1 MGESPGQEAWEY
13 ALVGCRVHGAGCRVF
28 IIHHAPCNLQHKHKV
43 TKFTTL
49 QKYSKVMKIKR
60 ILIANRGEIA
70 VRIMKTARLMNIET
84 VAVRTAVEPNAM
96 YLSSA
101 DVIYDNT
108 EEVSEIPVFLD
119 IEKLIIIALKTKA
132 DAVHPGY
139 GFLAENAYFAQKC
152 MDNKIIFI
160 GPNPDAIYKMG
171 NKTIARKIALSGGIP
186 MAMGSEDNIADQEE
200 AVKVAE
206 KIGYPVIIKAAS
218 GGGGRGM
225 RIVRRSEEMEKM
237 FIIASKEAEKAFN
250 DPSVFIEKY
259 IENPKHI
266 EFQILGDK
274 HGNVIHL
281 GERECSIQRKHQKLI
296 EEAPSCALDDNL
308 RNKMG
313 TMAVQIAK
321 AVNYYSAGTVEFL
334 LDSDRNFYFMEM
346 NTRIQVEHPV
356 TEIITGIDLIEQQIR
371 IANDEN
377 LKYRQEDIKLKGWAI
392 ECRINA
398 EDVQA
403 GFAPDPGKIDSLI
416 MPADPCVRVDT
427 GVQAGSY
434 IVASY
439 DSMIAKLI
447 VRGKDRKEAIK
458 HCKMALDKV
467 WIKGTKTTLPF
478 FRMLVR
484 HQKFQDGTFTT
495 AFIEKDLEK
504 YYFNSEYEEMLA
516 AWLATKLFVEENLND
531 NSINIDFKHGKEMSP
546 WLLNK
551 RINQF

>member
-1 MGESPGQEAWEY
+1 
-13 ALVGCRVHGAGCRVF
+13 
-28 IIHHAPCNLQHKHKV
+28 
-43 TKFTTL
+43 
-49 QKYSKVMKIKR
+49 MKIKR

-70 VRIMKTARLMNIET
+70 VRLMKTAQRMKIET
-84 VAVRTAVEPNAM
+84 VVIKTAVEPNAM
-96 YLSSA
+96 YLAAA
-101 DVIYDNT
+101 DVIFDNT
-108 EEVSEIPVFLD
+108 EDNSEIPVFLN
-119 IEKLIIIALKTKA
+119 IEKLIAIALETKA
-132 DAVHPGY
+132 NAIHPGY

-152 MDNKIIFI
+152 IDNNLIFI
-160 GPNPDAIYKMG
+160 GPSPDAIYKMG
-171 NKTIARKIALSGGIP
+171 NKTIARKIALASGIP
-186 MAMGSEDNIADQEE
+186 MAMGSEGNIADEEE
-200 AVKVAE
+200 AALIAE

-225 RIVRRSEEMEKM
+225 RIVRKAEEMEKM

-266 EFQILGDK
+266 EFQILGDTK
-274 HGNVIHL
+274 GNIIHL
-281 GERECSIQRKHQKLI
+281 GERECSIQRKHQKLL
-296 EEAPSCALDDNL
+296 EEAPSGALDEKL
-308 RNKMG
+308 RKKMG
-313 TMAVQIAK
+313 DMAVLIAK
-321 AVNYYSAGTVEFL
+321 AVDYSSAGTVEFL
-334 LDSDRNFYFMEM
+334 LDTDKNFYFMEM

-356 TEIITGIDLIEQQIR
+356 TEIITGLDLIEQQIR
-371 IANDEN
+371 IANGEELRFKQN
-377 LKYRQEDIKLKGWAI
+377 DIKLKGWAI

-403 GFAPDPGKIDSLI
+403 GFSPDPGKIENFN
-416 MPADPCVRVDT
+416 MPSDPCVRIDT
-427 GVQAGSY
+427 GVQAGSS

-447 VRGKDRKEAIK
+447 VRGKDRKDAIK
-458 HCKMALDKV
+458 NCKMALDKV

-495 AFIEKDLEK
+495 SFIEKDLEK
-504 YYFNSEYEEMLA
+504 FYFNSEYEEMLA

-531 NSINIDFKHGKEMSP
+531 DSINVNFEHGKTMSP

>member
-1 MGESPGQEAWEY
+1 
-13 ALVGCRVHGAGCRVF
+13 
-28 IIHHAPCNLQHKHKV
+28 
-43 TKFTTL
+43 
-49 QKYSKVMKIKR
+49 MKISK

-70 VRIMKTARLMNIET
+70 IRIMKTARLMKLRT
-84 VAVRTAVEPNAM
+84 VAIKTAVETNAM
-96 YLSSA
+96 YLSYA
-101 DVIYDNT
+101 DEIVDNT
-108 EEVSEIPVFLD
+108 DDESEIPVFLN
-119 IEKLIIIALKTKA
+119 IEKLINIALNSQS
-132 DAVHPGY
+132 DAIHPGY

-152 MDNKIIFI
+152 QDNSIIFI
-160 GPNPDAIYKMG
+160 GPSPDAIYKMG
-171 NKTIARKIALSGGIP
+171 NKTIARKLALKGGIP
-186 MAMGSEDNIADQEE
+186 MAMGSEGNIANEEE
-200 AVKVAE
+200 AITIAE

-225 RIVRRSEEMEKM
+225 RIVRKAGEMAKM
-237 FIIASKEAEKAFN
+237 FSIASKEAEKSFN

-274 HGNVIHL
+274 NGNIIHL
-281 GERECSIQRKHQKLI
+281 GERECSIQRKHQKLL
-296 EEAPSCALDDNL
+296 EEAPSVALNPGL
-308 RNKMG
+308 RKKMG
-313 TMAVQIAK
+313 EIAVKIART
-321 AVNYYSAGTVEFL
+321 VSYHSAGTVEFL
-334 LDSDRNFYFMEM
+334 LDSEKNFYFMEM

-356 TEIITGIDLIEQQIR
+356 TELVTGIDLIEQQIR
-371 IANDEN
+371 IANGEE
-377 LKYRQEDIKLKGWAI
+377 LQFKQSDIKLKGWAI

-403 GFAPDPGKIDSLI
+403 GFAPDPGKIDKLS
-416 MPADPCVRVDT
+416 MPGDPFVRIDT
-427 GVQAGSY
+427 GIQAGSS

-447 VRGKDRKEAIK
+447 VTGKDRREAIK
-458 HCKMALDKV
+458 NCKMALDKV

-484 HQKFQDGTFTT
+484 NENFQNGNFTT

-504 YYFNSEYEEMLA
+504 YYLNSEYEEMLA
-516 AWLATKLFVEENLND
+516 AWLATSLFVKENLERD
-531 NSINIDFKHGKEMSP
+531 SINVDFGNGKEMSP